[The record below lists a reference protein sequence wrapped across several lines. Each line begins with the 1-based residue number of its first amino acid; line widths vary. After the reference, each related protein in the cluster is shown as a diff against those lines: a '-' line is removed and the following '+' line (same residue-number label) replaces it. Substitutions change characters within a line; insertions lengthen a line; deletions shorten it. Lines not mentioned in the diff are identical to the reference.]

1 MLTRDVVVVLPG
13 IMGSTLRRDNT
24 MVWARSAGTVLRAIW
39 RFNEHLDRLSLPEG
53 IGDEHPSDGVEPVGL
68 MPDLHVLPGLWTP
81 ARGYDTLLD
90 FLTRQGLRP
99 VSDDPEAPAGNL
111 LEVPYDWRLS
121 NRFNGAR
128 LAGRVEPVLERWR
141 AKGGE
146 YADAKLV
153 FVCHSMGGL
162 VARWYLEHCGGA
174 GHTRKLIML
183 GTPHRGAAKALDQL
197 ANGIMPRLGPLSP
210 ALTGF
215 ARTLPSLHQLLPTY
229 ACVDRDGDLHT
240 IEHQHIAEL
249 STAGVADAFAF
260 HRQLEQAEAA
270 RGQQA
275 RDMTHILL
283 GTAQT
288 TTTTVTIT
296 NRTVTPLSSYQGRNL
311 AGDATVPTV
320 GATPNGIPL
329 DSNLLRRIA
338 DKHGHL
344 HRNRAALD
352 ELAGILGAPNLRAK
366 APGKPVD
373 PDVQAP
379 EILLAGDPLTI
390 DVYLPDQ
397 ARHGLHITVTDEN
410 GTPRATRRPRPQRGH
425 AHVTITD
432 LPPGGYTIH
441 LTGTPPATP
450 ITPVTSDLLI
460 YQPATAP

>member
-99 VSDDPEAPAGNL
+99 VSDDPDAPAGNL
-111 LEVPYDWRLS
+111 LAVPYDWRLS